1 MKVSILDGIVMG
13 GGAGLS
19 IHGRFRVATEKAIFA
34 MPETS
39 LGLFPDIGASYFLS
53 RLPGSFGQL
62 LDKVVFES
70 PLSFNMRDNR
80 WQGDQAILATME
92 VDLTHGSQMIYV
104 IPETMMTIGRLSN
117 TPNVGFAYE
126 VQGVVDYLTSHGVK
140 ALPRAFPQDLYKLK
154 NMKIQREKGRRNS
167 KRGDGIL
174 WDNQVGD
181 EEENNPNTPDKPEK
195 REQETTTEDRYS
207 SSYEP
212 HILVHK
218 ISSQAVIPE
227 RQTAGS
233 AELDKAASHAAVI
246 EPYGRDLIH
255 TGLQI
260 EVPYGYYGQLASRS
274 GLAWK
279 SGIEVGAGVIDSD
292 YRERLAVLVESLQN
306 SCEQIHAANTSPG
319 ASVPRSMEPTPDYE
333 DDDDSDFAYIQY
345 LASLSTQMT
354 PVWDDY
360 FESEWTNPFAS
371 KGGGKEEF
379 LELIPSNCKEF
390 IELIAAN

>member
-1 MKVSILDGIVMG
+1 
-13 GGAGLS
+13 
-19 IHGRFRVATEKAIFA
+19 
-34 MPETS
+34 
-39 LGLFPDIGASYFLS
+39 
-53 RLPGSFGQL
+53 
-62 LDKVVFES
+62 
-70 PLSFNMRDNR
+70 
-80 WQGDQAILATME
+80 
-92 VDLTHGSQMIYV
+92 
-104 IPETMMTIGRLSN
+104 
-117 TPNVGFAYE
+117 
-126 VQGVVDYLTSHGVK
+126 
-140 ALPRAFPQDLYKLK
+140 
-154 NMKIQREKGRRNS
+154 MKIQREKGRRNS

-292 YRERLAVLVESLQN
+292 YRGEYVGLTGARLDGPEMLACGLATHFVPSMKLALLEEALAKVDTSDHFSICSVIDRFSNNVPVKESSAFKSLDVIDKCFSKETVEEILSSLELEAVNAADEWIKGAIQSLKK
-306 SCEQIHAANTSPG
+306 ASPMSLKITLRAIREG
-319 ASVPRSMEPTPDYE
+319 RTQGIGQCLIKDYRLCCHILRKE
-333 DDDDSDFAYIQY
+333 
-345 LASLSTQMT
+345 
-354 PVWDDY
+354 
-360 FESEWTNPFAS
+360 AS
-371 KGGGKEEF
+371 KDFFEGCRALLVVKDKNPKWE
-379 LELIPSNCKEF
+379 PSRLDLVDDKAVDNCF
-390 IELIAAN
+390 SAVDDANWEDLRLPARPGLSFKYGSKL